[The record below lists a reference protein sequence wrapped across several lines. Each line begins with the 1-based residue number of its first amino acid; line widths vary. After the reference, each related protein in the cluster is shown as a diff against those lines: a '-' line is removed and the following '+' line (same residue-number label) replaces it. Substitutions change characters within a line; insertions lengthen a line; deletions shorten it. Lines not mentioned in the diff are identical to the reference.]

1 MKLQVPARII
11 KLGYWETVDRFEKIE
26 CPLLEFYHNNNASI
40 LFQLT
45 IQQHSK
51 IDSENLPLD
60 ITDLD
65 FALMIKQVYWDEFPV
80 NAPAP
85 PPLYPELPVNGIYL
99 STVDDTLVKENP
111 TMGLLRADLSVEQI
125 NALLPGHHPIYLG
138 LQAEDHPIFGN
149 SIRTILKDFIDIL
162 QY

>member
-1 MKLQVPARII
+1 MKLQTPARII
-11 KLGYWETVDRFEKIE
+11 KLGYWQTIDRFEKIE
-26 CPLLEFYHNNNASI
+26 CPLLEIYHDNNATI

-45 IQQHSK
+45 IQDHGK
-51 IDSENLPLD
+51 IDPEHTPLD

-85 PPLYPELPVNGIYL
+85 PPLAPELPVNGIFL
-99 STVDDTLVKENP
+99 STEDGTLVKENP
-111 TMGLLRADLSVEQI
+111 TMGLLKAKLSVEQI
-125 NALLPGHHPIYLG
+125 NSLSPGHHPMYLG
-138 LQAEDHPIFGN
+138 LQAEDHPIFNN